1 MVDIAPLPEP
11 FTQAFANIFGSDI
24 QKQMSRLTSTI
35 KVLKK
40 GGGRVGNAH
49 QRQSI
54 IERHTR
60 FLNQIRASI
69 GLPPAIFKEPFV
81 APIQQFQRED
91 IDRVRFVGRPV
102 EITDPRQTSDPAIKA
117 MFEDQDIIRIEV
129 DL

>member
-1 MVDIAPLPEP
+1 MVDIVQLPEIG
-11 FTQAFANIFGSDI
+11 TQAFENIFGSDI
-24 QKQMSRLTSTI
+24 NKQISRFTSTI

-54 IERHTR
+54 IIQRTR
-60 FLNQIRASI
+60 ILNQLRASI
-69 GLPPAIFKEPFV
+69 GLPPAIFREPFV

-91 IDRVRFVGRPV
+91 IDKVRFVGRPV